1 MPEMMFIPEASNI
14 FEKDVDMA
22 PHIRVRMPSPRI
34 RTHLWGNSS
43 PSKYVSKR
51 DASFWFTI
59 STINSLEAASKTG
72 DILSSHIGIATFM
85 NDEPEL
91 HLKSKLQG
99 FYDPFP
105 ISEGVAKR
113 RPIWLMN
120 KLVSCLRDTFHNI
133 SHFYDTMG
141 VWGSLGSTFGTL

>member
-14 FEKDVDMA
+14 FEKDVDTA

-59 STINSLEAASKTG
+59 STINNLEAASKTG
-72 DILSSHIGIATFM
+72 DILSSHIGIAIFI
-85 NDEPEL
+85 NDELEF
-91 HLKSKLQG
+91 HLKLKTQG
-99 FYDPFP
+99 FYDPFL
-105 ISEGVAKR
+105 ISDGVVKR
-113 RPIWLMN
+113 RPI
-120 KLVSCLRDTFHNI
+120 CLRNEPGLYEN
-133 SHFYDTMG
+133 S
-141 VWGSLGSTFGTL
+141 